1 MAKQT
6 ILMTGAAGGAAAL
19 LRPYL
24 REHVALRL
32 SDRAAAPGDLVDGE
46 TWQSGDLTDPAAMAA
61 LVDGVD
67 GVIHL
72 GGQSVEA
79 DWDTVR
85 AANFDGLFNILTAC
99 RNAGVPRFIFASSN
113 HTVGFYPRTRRI
125 GTDTLVR
132 PDGLYGV
139 SKAFGEALVSMFCDK
154 HALRAMSIRIGNVAP
169 RPADKRRMS
178 MWIHPEDLAD
188 LIMIGLTHPDVHH
201 SVVYGI
207 SNNERGW
214 WDNKTAFDLGYAP
227 KHDAEDHAEF
237 ALAEQAKMGPN
248 KVGDAFQGGPFCAD
262 GFSGDLD
269 RTIEN

>member
-1 MAKQT
+1 MAKDT
-6 ILMTGAAGGAAAL
+6 LLITGAAGGVATQ

-24 REHVALRL
+24 RERYHLRL
-32 SDRAAAPGDLVDGE
+32 SDRTAPLRDIEAGE
-46 TWQSGDLTDPAAMAA
+46 TWQTADLTDRGALHE
-61 LVDGVD
+61 LVDGVA
-67 GVIHL
+67 GVVHL

-154 HALRAMSIRIGNVAP
+154 HGLRAMSIRIGNVAP

-214 WDNKTAFDLGYAP
+214 WDNRTAFDLGYVP

-248 KVGDAFQGGPFCAD
+248 KVGDVFQGGPFCAD

-269 RTIEN
+269 RTVRS